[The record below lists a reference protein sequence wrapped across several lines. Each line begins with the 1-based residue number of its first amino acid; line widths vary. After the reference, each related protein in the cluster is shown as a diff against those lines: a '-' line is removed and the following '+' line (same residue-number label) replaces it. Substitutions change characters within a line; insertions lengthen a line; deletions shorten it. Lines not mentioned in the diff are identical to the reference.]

1 MQTVSR
7 RARRPRIGP
16 RGGFTLLELI
26 IAVTLLVSFLLPMM
40 LLVAKSKARAIRYTQ
55 EREVRQL
62 AQRKLFDR
70 IHYYEEQ
77 NSGDFSLEG
86 RPGWVWQIEPPQ
98 MVGNGS
104 QVLLE
109 YTIKIAVPQKL
120 EGGGNAMDGGSTF
133 EMTVWSFPDQRWYEE
148 QAALYDQGVYT
159 PLYGDPRMGG
169 GF

>member
-1 MQTVSR
+1 MRKT
-7 RARRPRIGP
+7 RRPRIG
-16 RGGFTLLELI
+16 RGGGFTLLELI

-40 LLVAKSKARAIRYTQ
+40 LLVARSKAKAIRYTQ
-55 EREVRQL
+55 EREVREL

-70 IHYYEEQ
+70 VHYYEELDA
-77 NSGDFSLEG
+77 GDFSLDG

-109 YTIKIAVPQKL
+109 YTIKVVVPQKL
-120 EGGGNAMDGGSTF
+120 EGTGSGSSEGGGSTF

-148 QAALYDQGVYT
+148 QAVLYDQGVYT
-159 PLYGDPRMGG
+159 PLYGDPRTGG
-169 GF
+169 GY